1 MSHERERQ
9 MILVTGATGNV
20 GGAVL
25 EQLVEAGQK
34 VRALV
39 RDPARLGERG
49 SLVEVVKG
57 DLAKPET
64 LDAAFAGVDRA
75 FVVCAVGDL
84 PALAGNAAAAAKRA
98 GVRHIVLLSSASA
111 VDEHDYAIA
120 RWHREAEAKVKA
132 SGLAWTMLQPGAFA
146 TNALMW
152 VGSIK
157 AQGAVYT
164 ATGDGKSAPID
175 QRDIAA
181 VAVKALTS
189 PGHEGE
195 SYVLTGPE
203 ALSAAEQVAKISA
216 AIGRPLRFV
225 DVTEEAL
232 REGMEKA
239 GLPEVFIRAIVE
251 IQALVKAGH
260 GERPAPTVEQ
270 LLGRKA
276 RTFDEWLQRYGRA
289 FQ

>member
-1 MSHERERQ
+1 M
-9 MILVTGATGNV
+9 
-20 GGAVL
+20 
-25 EQLVEAGQK
+25 
-34 VRALV
+34 LV
-39 RDPARLGERG
+39 RDPARLGDRG
-49 SLVEVVKG
+49 SQVEVVKG

-75 FVVCAVGDL
+75 FVVCASGDL
-84 PALAGNAAAAAKRA
+84 SELAGNAAGAAKRA
-98 GVRHIVLLSSASA
+98 DVGHIVLLSSATAS
-111 VDEHDYAIA
+111 DTRDYAIA
-120 RWHREAEAKVKA
+120 RWHRAAEAEIKA
-132 SGLAWTMLQPGAFA
+132 SGLAWTMLRPGAFA
-146 TNALMW
+146 SNSLQW

-157 AQGAVYT
+157 AQGAVYQP
-164 ATGDGKSAPID
+164 TGDGKRAPID

-189 PGHEGE
+189 PGHEGK

-225 DVTEEAL
+225 DVPESAA

-239 GLPEVFIRAIVE
+239 GLPEVFIQAVLE
-251 IQALVKAGH
+251 IHALVKAGQD
-260 GERPAPTVEQ
+260 ELITSTVEQ

-276 RTFDEWLQRYGRA
+276 RTYDEWLARYGRA
-289 FQ
+289 FL